1 MIIVPFKDTLKA
13 FWNFTS
19 RQKSVWSNVF
29 DIWKYVCS
37 ESVLN
42 KLYIEI
48 KHKC

>member
-13 FWNFTS
+13 FCDFTN
-19 RQKSVWSNVF
+19 RQKSVESNVF
-29 DIWKYVCS
+29 GMRKYVCS
-37 ESVLN
+37 ESVFN